1 MSLFT
6 VMLTTT
12 LLLLLFLLHGP
23 TLVRTDNLALL
34 SSTLKTYQR
43 GSCDEET
50 MTLKCPPGTTVSVA
64 LAHYGRASESGT
76 QNCGI
81 PSSSSSSSSSSSKH
95 SSKHSSKLSS
105 NFAIDQNQQLNDTC
119 LLPSSLQYSLLQTVV
134 EMCRNKRQCKFNTS
148 PKTFQGD
155 PCPGLRKYVEVAYK
169 CSPYEF
175 RRKVVCE
182 NDVVNLTCHP
192 GQRVAILRASFGK
205 PEYESFQC
213 PQPHGL
219 KNDTCTATYATETV
233 IQMCHGKRHCSIV
246 ANSTTFND
254 PCRPEIKTYFEV
266 VYTCVQR
273 WILREQY
280 QSDLESDEMNLTHK
294 NDEGFDRVDFRAEF
308 SPSPNLEGPQPQPR
322 DNVSRNFPT
331 VSSSPPR
338 ARTNNDV
345 DNALNKLG
353 SVGKEGKVTKEKDM
367 SLSTVVTTGMIFGN
381 NKGGNSSALP
391 TTVSPSNCTTV
402 VYAVPDEDR
411 MVVGYLNEWINA
423 YSFISNN
430 QEKFYLYI
438 IVSVSGGVLVFLG
451 LVIGKLLLSRHR
463 AKRDAKFHANNEAL
477 PNAFTDNISEVD
489 ANIDLTT
496 PVPVPMQDTRIPE
509 TQLAERLH
517 GSERYYTDTRIP
529 LSPNSIH
536 TAPIHHATSTTTTG
550 VRVDLGNHMVGT
562 DSLHTILRTENPRS
576 LNTKSYYYG

>member
-43 GSCDEET
+43 ASCDEET

-64 LAHYGRASESGT
+64 LARYGRVAGSGPLR
-76 QNCGI
+76 CGI
-81 PSSSSSSSSSSSKH
+81 SSSD
-95 SSKHSSKLSS
+95 LSS
-105 NFAIDQNQQLNDTC
+105 NFVIDRNQQSNDTC
-119 LLPSSLQYSLLQTVV
+119 LLSTLQTVV

-148 PKTFQGD
+148 PKTFEED
-155 PCPGLRKYVEVAYK
+155 PCPGLPKYVEVAYK

-280 QSDLESDEMNLTHK
+280 QSDLEADEMNLTHRI
-294 NDEGFDRVDFRAEF
+294 DEGFDRVDFRAEF

-345 DNALNKLG
+345 ENTLNKL
-353 SVGKEGKVTKEKDM
+353 SSIGKEGKITKENGM
-367 SLSTVVTTGMIFGN
+367 SSLSAVVTTGMIFGN

-463 AKRDAKFHANNEAL
+463 AKRDAKFHANNDAL

-536 TAPIHHATSTTTTG
+536 TAPIHHATGTTTTMTTG

-562 DSLHTILRTENPRS
+562 DNLHTILRTENPPRS